1 RSSRQ
6 APPSGCYHAATALQ
20 PPQRIIRA
28 TQSKHQPQRGATPR
42 PQTRSKSM
50 SNTIQAQHPAVVLR
64 SNYQHLRAL
73 LTAAIIAIVG
83 LTVAVVVLATSHSA
97 GTITNPAAQV
107 NRTAVH
113 ANPSPPIGPNP
124 DQQ

>member
-1 RSSRQ
+1 
-6 APPSGCYHAATALQ
+6 
-20 PPQRIIRA
+20 
-28 TQSKHQPQRGATPR
+28 
-42 PQTRSKSM
+42 M

-64 SNYQHLRAL
+64 STYQHLRAL
-73 LTAAIIAIVG
+73 LAIAAIAIVG

-113 ANPSPPIGPNP
+113 ANPSPAIGPNP
-124 DQQ
+124 DQQGVQNSVAQPATSANRTADTRPNPDQQGVQNSVAQPTTSYYPGPH